1 MRLSGALQA
10 QRRLS
15 LTSLIDVIFL
25 LLLFFMLS
33 STFTKFAEI
42 EIVTSGK
49 RAGASPSHEEPVFV
63 SLKPDQ
69 ILVNGVDTGFDK
81 MTTAIK
87 ASASSERPTVLISVT
102 DAVTSQRLVDVLNS
116 FRGQDFAVRFLNS
129 GKALSD

>member
-1 MRLSGALQA
+1 MKLAGALQT

-42 EIVTSGK
+42 EIANAGSQSGAPLTSQN
-49 RAGASPSHEEPVFV
+49 PVFV

-69 ILVNGVDTGFDK
+69 VLVNGVEAEFAGLPS
-81 MTTAIK
+81 AIK
-87 ASASSERPTVLISVT
+87 AVAPTDRPMVLISVS
-102 DAVTSQRLVDVLNS
+102 DNVTSQRLVDVLSS
-116 FRGQDFAVRFLNS
+116 FRDQTFAVRFLNS
-129 GKALSD
+129 GGQVQ